1 MAIDINN
8 VTIDPVKQTDIQN
21 LSCEI
26 LKDQLI
32 LIGSQSDLNPNTLL
46 GAIQLKLNELRNS
59 PADLRQEW
67 EEKKVILLNNQAIY
81 SQVYNAKGCAT
92 VIINPSTKPII
103 SVTGV
108 DFGDLEIGKST
119 TLPIKIE
126 NKGDDVLEII
136 GYSNFTNPQ
145 FSQDAFPTMTPD
157 TPFVIEVGRTENVL
171 VTFKP
176 TGVYPI
182 NETIRFI
189 TTATGT
195 NTAVVK
201 GNGIPVIDAGIES
214 ILGKKRTNSK
224 RILTIKNVR
233 EVSLRTKNNSD
244 INSPYFDNQVTT
256 HRAKIVA
263 DIYQYYTPFGQ
274 DKQIENKLLENV
286 VIAEGV
292 GSFWFERCDDFLGG
306 LKPSYQYYYD
316 MAEITDISSW
326 KTLIK
331 EEYSIDAVAGFG
343 QGQIG
348 ISQTDFNSSFAFKQK
363 VLKIK
368 EEIETDNSFWGV
380 FNATSPQE
388 VSKQPGQLS
397 TSAYLSSVIS
407 TIAKLTKK
415 QNVKIYGGFKENLQT
430 RSQSITDQKQP
441 DLISS
446 VQGNTVNQLKDVFIS
461 NVAYGRLNCLQP
473 RTGCFIT
480 DEMPLEQFQ
489 TSGYEVVK
497 LLSKSSLPEKIPGHA
512 CYRGYK
518 ATYIRGLTWQRRW
531 EVMLDCLGDVKPEYE
546 WRIDE
551 NLFNERGQTF
561 DVWEDVEFAG
571 TEIGFSETCLPM
583 EIPKV
588 QEPYVDMSDNLGC
601 FELQTTKIYMK
612 YPDYNFPGDRDY
624 IRGPESLSQED
635 YSGIGP
641 GIKLNRKVKRA
652 DCDDSPVRVFHPL
665 KIGSDIITGRDN
677 IISNGLF
684 NGSQS
689 PSSYHTSSLQS
700 ESSKKYIYNIVDET
714 VTKNGK
720 PISYFSVAYGNKNG
734 SGSVY
739 SGYET
744 SDSTTKAIY
753 SQTRLLALE
762 TSESVFKTYTTGSI
776 TSGRNDIYL
785 INFNRDSL
793 SDRIDAG
800 NFQISLKTLDTSSS
814 EVMTFIDNSSDIL
827 EDKFSNSY
835 VYSYFDIV
843 SGSLESGIHNSGT
856 GSIST
861 NPQITTYGKVFPS
874 LGLIVFDA
882 QKLDENLSFAT
893 DLSSNV
899 DTNNAL
905 KLFTSIS
912 GAAHLN
918 YHVKARSSY
927 HKKSNHYFVRVSAG
941 TSNYSNNPTMVAE
954 RINFSD
960 SIDNKIKHEFFKH
973 NPVTYI
979 TTVGLYNDAE
989 ELLAVAKLSKPVKK
1003 TPENDIL
1010 IKIRLN
1016 W

>member
-1 MAIDINN
+1 MATGIDINN
-8 VTIDPVKQTDIQN
+8 VTIIPLLDIN
-21 LSCEI
+21 LTCES
-26 LKDQLI
+26 LRDYLI
-32 LIGSQSDLNPNTLL
+32 LVGSQNDLNPNTLL

-67 EEKKVILLNNQAIY
+67 EEKKQILLNNQALY
-81 SQVYNAKGCAT
+81 SKRYTDIGCET
-92 VIINPSTKPII
+92 IIINPSTNPVI

-157 TPFVIEVGRTENVL
+157 TPLVIDVNTSKNIP

-176 TGVYPI
+176 TGAYPV
-182 NETIRFI
+182 NEIIRFI
-189 TTATGT
+189 TSANGT
-195 NTAVVK
+195 NTALVR

-224 RILTIKNVR
+224 RILTLKNIR
-233 EVSLRTKNNSD
+233 ELSLITKNNPD
-244 INSPYFDNQVTT
+244 INSPYFDGSSTT
-256 HRAKIVA
+256 GRTKIVG

-274 DKQIENKLLENV
+274 DRAIENKLLENV
-286 VIAEGV
+286 VIADGV

-316 MAEITDISSW
+316 MADITDISSW

-331 EEYSIDAVAGFG
+331 EDYDFG
-343 QGQIG
+343 GLGRAIG
-348 ISQTDFNSSFAFKQK
+348 ISNLDFNSTFAFKQK

-368 EEIETDNSFWGV
+368 EELETDNSFWGV
-380 FNATSPQE
+380 FNETSPQE

-407 TIAKLTKK
+407 LSPPKLTKK
-415 QNVKIYGGFKENLQT
+415 QNVKIYGGFKENLQV

-461 NVAYGRLNCLQP
+461 KVAYGRLNCLQP
-473 RTGCFIT
+473 KTNCFIT
-480 DEMPLEQFQ
+480 DENPLEQFQ

-518 ATYIRGLTWQRRW
+518 ATYIRGLTWERRW
-531 EVMLDCLGDVKPEYE
+531 EVMLDCLGDVIPEYE

-612 YPDYNFPGDRDY
+612 YPDYNFSGDRDY

-684 NGSQS
+684 NGNQS
-689 PSSYHTSSLQS
+689 PASYHTSSLQNS
-700 ESSKKYIYNIVDET
+700 PSKKYVYNIVDET

-762 TSESVFKTYTTGSI
+762 TLENVFKTYTTGSI

-793 SDRIDAG
+793 SDRIDPG
-800 NFQISLKTLDTSSS
+800 NFQISLKTLNTSSNS
-814 EVMTFIDNSSDIL
+814 VMTFIDNSSDIL

-835 VYSYFDIV
+835 VYSYFDII

-856 GSIST
+856 GSILT
-861 NPQITTYGKVFPS
+861 NSQITTYGKVFPS

-912 GAAHLN
+912 GAAYIGYDL
-918 YHVKARSSY
+918 KARSSY

-954 RINFSD
+954 RINFND

-979 TTVGLYNDAE
+979 TTVGLYNDSE